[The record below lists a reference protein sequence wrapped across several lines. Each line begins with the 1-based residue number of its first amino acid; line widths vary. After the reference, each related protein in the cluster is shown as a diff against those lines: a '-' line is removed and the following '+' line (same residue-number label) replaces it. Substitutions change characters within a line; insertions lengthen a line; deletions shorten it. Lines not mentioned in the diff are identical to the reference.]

1 MQPARIS
8 YFEKRYSRIL
18 REGLKEIPAIKV
30 APKKRGRV
38 KQHPAKNLLDRLQ
51 AYKQETLVFMYDFRV
66 PFTNNQ
72 GEQDIRMIKSKQ
84 KVSGCFRSNQ
94 GSKMFCR
101 IRGYIST
108 ALKHSLNVLD
118 ALRDAF
124 NGNPFV
130 SSPTT

>member
-1 MQPARIS
+1 MYQ
-8 YFEKRYSRIL
+8 KRRGE
-18 REGLKEIPAIKV
+18 RGRPPPIK
-30 APKKRGRV
+30 ATPKKRGRV

-51 AYKQETLVFMYDFRV
+51 TYKRETLVFMRDFRV

-72 GEQDIRMIKSKQ
+72 GKQDIRMIKSKQ
-84 KVSGCFRSNQ
+84 KVSGCFRSAQ

-108 ALKHSLNVLD
+108 ARKHSLNVLD

-124 NGNPFV
+124 NGKAFIP
-130 SSPTT
+130 SSPI